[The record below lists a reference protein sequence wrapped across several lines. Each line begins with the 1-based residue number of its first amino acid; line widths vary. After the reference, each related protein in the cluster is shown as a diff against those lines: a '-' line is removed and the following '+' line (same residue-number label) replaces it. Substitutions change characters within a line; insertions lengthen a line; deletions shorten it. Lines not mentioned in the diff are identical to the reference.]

1 MGRLIV
7 SAHMTTDMVIDPMEE
22 WFKPDLAVAD
32 GLAQLS
38 AADAII
44 LGRETYE
51 KLAEFWPKSNDEW
64 AELINPMPKHVASR
78 TLKEPL
84 TWNAQLIGADLAGG
98 VAALKK
104 RYSGDLIL
112 YGIGE
117 LANYLA
123 HQNLVDEVRF
133 WLHPWIWGE
142 GVRPFHA
149 GELPLRLR
157 LISATTYASGMVRLA
172 YQPAVG

>member
-1 MGRLIV
+1 MFIEDTLAYMEPPHWYYPVRQSLGAVRLRQGNLDGAQRAFQE
-7 SAHMTTDMVIDPMEE
+7 S
-22 WFKPDLAVAD
+22 LARVRNNAWALA
-32 GLAQLS
+32 GLA
-38 AADAII
+38 
-44 LGRETYE
+44 ETY
-51 KLAEFWPKSNDEW
+51 KRKGD
-64 AELINPMPKHVASR
+64 
-78 TLKEPL
+78 
-84 TWNAQLIGADLAGG
+84 

-133 WLHPWIWGE
+133 WIHPYIWGD

-157 LISATTYASGMVRLA
+157 LISATTYTSGMVRLA
-172 YQPAVG
+172 YQPTAG